1 MSPAS
6 VRLEATGVEHV
17 GALVMDRPEALN
29 AISTAQAEALADG
42 CARAARTGLRVLLL
56 TSAVDGVFCVGADL
70 KERRTMDTGQLFAQ
84 RPVLQAAFE
93 AVAALPVPTV
103 AVVDGHALGGGLEL
117 ALRCD
122 LVVAGPRA
130 SLGLP
135 EVGVGLVP
143 GGGGTQLLP
152 RRVGLNRALDLVLTG
167 RRVGAEEAERIGLVD
182 RVAEDPRAAALELA
196 GQIAARSPLAVR
208 AARRAV
214 RTGYDLALD
223 EALQV
228 EDAAWREAAA
238 SADRVEGIEAFVAR
252 RTPDWPSGGDAR

>member
-6 VRLEATGVEHV
+6 VWLEGTGVEHV

-42 CARAARTGLRVLLL
+42 CTRAAGAGLRVLLL

-70 KERRTMDTGQLFAQ
+70 KERGTMDSEQLFAQ

-252 RTPDWPSGGDAR
+252 RTPYWPSGGDAR